1 MAWFAKSDTHV
12 KIPGAK
18 ALWTVC
24 GSCKKYI
31 PNSEWKA
38 NGSVCPECG
47 YHGRIS
53 SKERIALLADEGTF
67 EELFAEVGYSDHLNF
82 RDASGAYVDKV
93 EAARK
98 KTGEGESVTVGKA
111 EMGKIPV
118 ILGAMDFAFM
128 GGSLGTGTGE
138 KITRAA
144 ETALAERRPF
154 VLASASGG
162 ARMQEGIRS
171 LMQMGKTSAAI
182 RRLKDA
188 AIPYISILTDP
199 TTGGV
204 SASYAMLG
212 DINIAEPKVLIGF
225 AGRRVIE
232 NTIHQKLPP
241 DFQSAEYLLAH
252 GFVDKIVH
260 RREMK
265 AFIVKMLHYF
275 GF

>member
-1 MAWFAKSDTHV
+1 MAWFTKNETPA
-12 KIPGAK
+12 KIPGTK

-31 PNSEWKA
+31 PNAVWKQ
-38 NGSVCPECG
+38 NGAVCPECG

-53 SKERIALLADEGTF
+53 SKERIALLADEGSF
-67 EELFAEVGYSDHLNF
+67 EELFADVGYSDHLHF

-93 EAARK
+93 EAAKK

-111 EMGKIPV
+111 AMDGIGV
-118 ILGAMDFAFM
+118 VLGAMDFAFM

-138 KITRAA
+138 KIARAA
-144 ETALAERRPF
+144 ELALAEKRPF
-154 VLASASGG
+154 ILASASGG

-171 LMQMGKTSAAI
+171 LMQMAKTSAAI

-188 AIPYISILTDP
+188 GIPYISILTDP

-241 DFQSAEYLLAH
+241 DFQTAEYLLQH

-265 AFIVKMLHYF
+265 QFIVKMLHYF